1 MSAPIQI
8 VNGITMTPE
17 GEVSVELG
25 LEETLFD
32 IAGAMEART
41 ELPVDPNHVLAAVI
55 LASRVGHV
63 TPLYTLKS
71 DDQELIALLD
81 THIRVVFDKYGGL
94 VCEDEDLSNES

>member
-17 GEVSVELG
+17 GEVSVESG

-32 IAGAMEART
+32 LALAMEART
-41 ELPVDPNHVLAAVI
+41 ELPVDVEHVLAAVV

-63 TPLYTLKS
+63 TPLYTLTS
-71 DDQELIALLD
+71 DDRELITLLD
-81 THIRVVFDKYGGL
+81 AHVRVVFDKYGGI
-94 VCEDEDLSNES
+94 VSEDDDLSNEG